1 MVLQVMAFTVV
12 IPARF
17 GSSRFPGKPL
27 ASINKKPMIQHVVER
42 AKEAG
47 AERIIVATDDDRIE
61 EVASQFCSVCMTS
74 SDHQS
79 GTERIA
85 EVVRKMALGA
95 DDIVVNVQG
104 DEPFI
109 PAENIRQ
116 VALNLA
122 HAKECEMATLT
133 TPVTSTDDV
142 FNPNIVKV
150 VVNKNNEAIYFSR
163 SPIPFERDR
172 MMADICD
179 ANTALYHRH
188 IGIYAYRAGYI
199 EQYVSYEPSALEQI
213 ESLEQLRALWYGDSI
228 HCQQAKAPPP
238 IGIDTPEDLDRLL
251 VALEQHS

>member
-1 MVLQVMAFTVV
+1 MAFTVI
-12 IPARF
+12 IPARY

-27 ASINKKPMIQHVVER
+27 ALINGKPMIQHVVER
-42 AKEAG
+42 ATEAG
-47 AERIIVATDDDRIE
+47 AENVIVATDDARIE
-61 EVASQFCSVCMTS
+61 EVAKAFSAVCMTS

-85 EVVRKMALGA
+85 EVVEKMALN
-95 DDIVVNVQG
+95 DDAIVVNVQG

-116 VALNLA
+116 VALNLTNA
-122 HAKECEMATLT
+122 TQCDMATLT
-133 TPVTSTDDV
+133 TPVTATDDV

-150 VVNKNNEAIYFSR
+150 VVNTNDEAIYFSR

-172 MMADICD
+172 MMANKND

-188 IGIYAYRAGYI
+188 IGIYAYRARYI
-199 EQYVSYEPSALEQI
+199 QQYINYKPSALEQI

-228 HCQQAKAPPP
+228 HCQQAVASPP
-238 IGIDTPEDLDRLL
+238 IGIDTPEDLERLL
-251 VALEQHS
+251 TTLN